1 MTAPTRTRAQS
12 GRGRTHRPSRGGST
26 GVATRTRTRTASQRR
41 DQRGRTTAAQKAY
54 ARRAQRTAVVE
65 HAGGGPRA
73 QKSVLSML
81 RLRMPQSRA
90 SFVLLIMSL
99 LSAGVVLTLWL
110 STQAIADSY
119 RLESVRAETS
129 GLAERA
135 ERLQR
140 EVSRQSS
147 AAVLADKAKSLGM
160 VPSGEPARILVTS
173 SGKTRVVGEPK
184 VAQPNRAQP
193 NRAQA
198 TAPRQR
204 DSDTRGR

>member
-1 MTAPTRTRAQS
+1 
-12 GRGRTHRPSRGGST
+12 
-26 GVATRTRTRTASQRR
+26 
-41 DQRGRTTAAQKAY
+41 
-54 ARRAQRTAVVE
+54 
-65 HAGGGPRA
+65 
-73 QKSVLSML
+73 ML

-119 RLESVRAETS
+119 RLESVRAQTS

-160 VPSGEPARILVTS
+160 VPSGDPARIVVSS
-173 SGKTRVVGEPK
+173 SGKAKVVGEPK
-184 VAQPNRAQP
+184 VAQPGRAP
-193 NRAQA
+193 AP
-198 TAPRQR
+198 APRQR
-204 DSDTRGR
+204 ASDDRGR